1 MEGAGEGRGWAGP
14 VSAAGKRHPRLD
26 GTGWECT
33 GSAGRWGH
41 SRQKDRESGS
51 RGAARASGCS
61 CASECAPQG
70 QLPRERNEVNKWAI
84 DGAVGRQVRGQA
96 AGQRGFKPAERGA
109 GGAGSPPGGAGRG
122 DTRGRGG
129 AGRQVRGTPRGSP
142 SGRRTGAALR
152 GSLPRRLR
160 PSRSP
165 PASPAPLLL
174 PVSQAAGSAFPA
186 RAVPCLGGSGFPPSV
201 PLLSS
206 QPLDFIAPRLSSPP
220 PRPTDSSF
228 SIWPLIR
235 LLLIFPP
242 AAFLFLFFF
251 FLFFLFSFS
260 FSLFLFLFLPPPLLF
275 LSFCFLPASI
285 PSSPPRRG
293 TRTARVP
300 TKLRPGPAAPRPAGS
315 RLICCLPGP
324 AGARCGG
331 RRRGAQALRGA
342 PPGLSPRPGP
352 ARPGG
357 REGGLLRGGA
367 APWKR
372 LTVVRSA
379 KSAPEEI
386 SWVCGI
392 ILIKIIDS
400 YCTCESAGKGCLPK

>member
-260 FSLFLFLFLPPPLLF
+260 FSLFLFLFLSPPPSFFSLSVSSLPPSLLPPRGAAREAHA
-275 LSFCFLPASI
+275 SQQSSGPARPPPAPPAPASSAASRGRLGPGAAGGGGERR
-285 PSSPPRRG
+285 PS
-293 TRTARVP
+293 A
-300 TKLRPGPAAPRPAGS
+300 
-315 RLICCLPGP
+315 
-324 AGARCGG
+324 G
-331 RRRGAQALRGA
+331 RRRG
-342 PPGLSPRPGP
+342 
-352 ARPGG
+352 
-357 REGGLLRGGA
+357 
-367 APWKR
+367 
-372 LTVVRSA
+372 
-379 KSAPEEI
+379 
-386 SWVCGI
+386 
-392 ILIKIIDS
+392 
-400 YCTCESAGKGCLPK
+400 

>member
-165 PASPAPLLL
+165 PR
-174 PVSQAAGSAFPA
+174 F
-186 RAVPCLGGSGFPPSV
+186 SGT
-201 PLLSS
+201 
-206 QPLDFIAPRLSSPP
+206 A
-220 PRPTDSSF
+220 
-228 SIWPLIR
+228 
-235 LLLIFPP
+235 
-242 AAFLFLFFF
+242 
-251 FLFFLFSFS
+251 
-260 FSLFLFLFLPPPLLF
+260 
-275 LSFCFLPASI
+275 
-285 PSSPPRRG
+285 SPPR
-293 TRTARVP
+293 
-300 TKLRPGPAAPRPAGS
+300 L
-315 RLICCLPGP
+315 
-324 AGARCGG
+324 
-331 RRRGAQALRGA
+331 
-342 PPGLSPRPGP
+342 
-352 ARPGG
+352 PGG
-357 REGGLLRGGA
+357 RLCLSRSGRPLPRWLRFPTFRASPLLP
-367 APWKR
+367 AP
-372 LTVVRSA
+372 
-379 KSAPEEI
+379 
-386 SWVCGI
+386 
-392 ILIKIIDS
+392 
-400 YCTCESAGKGCLPK
+400 

>member
-260 FSLFLFLFLPPPLLF
+260 FSLFLFLFLPPPPPPFSLF
-275 LSFCFLPASI
+275 LFPPCLHPFFPPAARHAKRTR
-285 PSSPPRRG
+285 PNKAPARPGRPPPRRLPPHLLPPG
-293 TRTARVP
+293 AGWGPVRRAAAGSAGPPRGAAGAEP
-300 TKLRPGPAAPRPAGS
+300 PARPGPAGWE
-315 RLICCLPGP
+315 
-324 AGARCGG
+324 GG
-331 RRRGAQALRGA
+331 RFVAGGSSAVETPYGCPEREIRSRGNLLGLRHY
-342 PPGLSPRPGP
+342 LN
-352 ARPGG
+352 
-357 REGGLLRGGA
+357 
-367 APWKR
+367 
-372 LTVVRSA
+372 
-379 KSAPEEI
+379 
-386 SWVCGI
+386 
-392 ILIKIIDS
+392 
-400 YCTCESAGKGCLPK
+400 